1 MRANPRLGNLWTLV
15 DMWLSYAVGAEPG
28 AVLIPNSKQ
37 ELFIGAGEAITGAT
51 NLSQHRYAWE
61 SWAPQAEPP
70 AGAPLP
76 DVVPGMVTF
85 SPAALIIILVC
96 LSGLCL
102 GAGAVAQI
110 CIAARSDEKYPSSK
124 GAKSTAPQGS
134 FTLGQMLLMALVPS
148 TVPGS
153 AHLLAL
159 TLALLFGKLA
169 GNLNGIC
176 EQVAGGALLI
186 TYIKE
191 LFPKVMRQC
200 NLAIK
205 EQARLG
211 GGATGTA
218 LSFIRVWCTLLMVG
232 SIASSII
239 MQTAFAGFPGIL
251 PDDQVDTKPE
261 AGASNG
267 GVKEFKP
274 ADTIPYFIGFFV
286 DGIVLAYCETPVRCN
301 AALLRTLLIR

>member
-1 MRANPRLGNLWTLV
+1 MRYNQQVPGPGGAILV
-15 DMWLSYAVGAEPG
+15 
-28 AVLIPNSKQ
+28 PNSKQ
-37 ELFIGAGEAITGAT
+37 ELYIGAGEAITGDT

-61 SWAPQAEPP
+61 SWALQATPEPP
-70 AGAPLP
+70 AAPLP
-76 DVVPGMVTF
+76 DDPGLVTF

-110 CIAARSDEKYPSSK
+110 CIAARSDEKCPSSK

-191 LFPKVMRQC
+191 LFPKVIRQC
-200 NLAIK
+200 NLAIE

-251 PDDQVDTKPE
+251 PDDQVGNKPE
-261 AGASNG
+261 AGASQG
-267 GVKEFKP
+267 GVKEFAP

>member
-1 MRANPRLGNLWTLV
+1 MRYNQQVPGPGGGAILV
-15 DMWLSYAVGAEPG
+15 
-28 AVLIPNSKQ
+28 PNSKQ
-37 ELFIGAGEAITGAT
+37 ELFIGAGEAITGDT

-61 SWAPQAEPP
+61 SWALQATPEPP
-70 AGAPLP
+70 AAPLP
-76 DVVPGMVTF
+76 DDPGLVTF

-110 CIAARSDEKYPSSK
+110 CIAARSDENKYASGK
-124 GAKSTAPQGS
+124 GAKSKQIEASASAPLQGS

-191 LFPKVMRQC
+191 LFPKVIRQC
-200 NLAIK
+200 NLAIE

-251 PDDQVDTKPE
+251 PDDQVGNKPE
-261 AGASNG
+261 AGASQG
-267 GVKEFKP
+267 GVKEFAP